1 MYKQYSDN
9 SQLLRLSGRRG
20 LRRCGW
26 LAPRALP
33 SAIWIKASPSRIESS
48 DTFKS
53 TGVISTFF
61 TFFELKIKFIFVAIT
76 KDEPSEYFKNF
87 QIIVIRLKIGTT
99 NDFMFKNL

>member
-76 KDEPSEYFKNF
+76 KDDPQSTSKIFK
-87 QIIVIRLKIGTT
+87 L
-99 NDFMFKNL
+99 LS